1 MPELRA
7 PAHQGTRSAAR
18 RVHLVHIVADDL
30 GYNDLGYVNPDLVTP
45 RLDTLARSGIRLDTF
60 YTFKTCA
67 PTRAS
72 MLTGRYPF
80 KVGVYSNQ
88 DVDSYGVPSNF
99 TMAPALLQAGPVCTW
114 PRRTTRVMAIRRAE

>member
-1 MPELRA
+1 MPQLRA

-18 RVHLVHIVADDL
+18 RVHLVHIVPDDL

-45 RLDTLARSGIRLDTF
+45 RLDTLARSGVRLDTF

-80 KVGVYSNQ
+80 RVGVYSNQ

-99 TMAPALLQAGPVCTW
+99 TLAPALLRQLGDYATH
-114 PRRTTRVMAIRRAE
+114 AIGKWHLGKISS